1 MSKKALL
8 ITSVDDENLLL
19 NNTQAKKIVLDYSF
33 FLKNN
38 IHENNVKIAKDGL
51 IDGNYM
57 SMVIN

>member
-38 IHENNVKIAKDGL
+38 IHENIEETINNNVV
-51 IDGNYM
+51 N
-57 SMVIN
+57 N